1 MSNDVGGVTI
11 DGLAAHGHC
20 FQTLFNESLINER
33 SSNTEEQNK
42 QKSLM
47 KVKMRLSDPLSSVKV
62 FSLIISLYLLKLFTV
77 KKFK

>member
-20 FQTLFNESLINER
+20 FQTLFNKSLINER

-42 QKSLM
+42 QKRLM
-47 KVKMRLSDPLSSVKV
+47 N
-62 FSLIISLYLLKLFTV
+62 
-77 KKFK
+77 